1 MGAQAESIIQ
11 HRSNQHSEEFHS
23 LRTQAEEYLGVQ
35 HEDITRLRHELT
47 DANNEMQHNQMGME
61 MIMRNERNVAHANEV
76 LSSELLISKTK
87 LQQNEAESSILY
99 NTLESRSNVLNS
111 EISNLQSAIESQ
123 RRQQVMRSG
132 FTEEEVKSYLLKKLS
147 EMRNEYHQEKLT
159 LQSIAMSEGDVAKL
173 YKGRYEDI
181 TRELQGSESNP
192 DSVVKALTS
201 RLDKEKEYNLQQVSL
216 RHKEN
221 DELRELKH
229 EMNAQK
235 HDNQRMSIAENS
247 LRKQLEE
254 ENNIRMRL
262 DEMRSDS
269 KNEIN
274 EMNERIAFL
283 ESEAERLRDDRNE
296 HRAYSQLST
305 VI

>member
-1 MGAQAESIIQ
+1 
-11 HRSNQHSEEFHS
+11 
-23 LRTQAEEYLGVQ
+23 
-35 HEDITRLRHELT
+35 
-47 DANNEMQHNQMGME
+47 
-61 MIMRNERNVAHANEV
+61 
-76 LSSELLISKTK
+76 
-87 LQQNEAESSILY
+87 
-99 NTLESRSNVLNS
+99 
-111 EISNLQSAIESQ
+111 
-123 RRQQVMRSG
+123 
-132 FTEEEVKSYLLKKLS
+132 
-147 EMRNEYHQEKLT
+147 MRNEYHQEKLT